1 MFSIARPLGR
11 IPFFMIVS
19 VLNTVILLAVITSL
33 GLRPAGAGHLAVLI
47 LGGTLQSAW
56 FVLHARRFADA
67 GKEATWPAF
76 VTIMAFVTFAL
87 GYLVLAAL
95 WSSPE
100 YQREAFRT
108 AGSLADHVESNTG
121 LIEAGRLMVDLM
133 GIAGALVLGGAIW
146 FGMGLVALICGFFS
160 LFALVLPGGRT
171 RIQVVPHLP
180 QVKRQS
186 AR

>member
-1 MFSIARPLGR
+1 LFSIARPMGR

-19 VLNTVILLAVITSL
+19 VLNTVILLAVITAL
-33 GLRPAGAGHLAVLI
+33 GLRPAGAGHIAVLI
-47 LGGTLQSAW
+47 IMGTLQVAW
-56 FVLHARRFADA
+56 FILHARRFADA
-67 GKEATWPAF
+67 GKAATWPAF
-76 VTIMAFVTFAL
+76 VTIMAFVSFAL

-108 AGSLADHVESNTG
+108 AGSLVDHVESNPG
-121 LIEAGRLMVDLM
+121 LIEAGRLIM
-133 GIAGALVLGGAIW
+133 GMMGTAGALVLSGAIW

-171 RIQVVPHLP
+171 RIQVVPHVP
-180 QVKRQS
+180 QVTRQPML
-186 AR
+186 